1 MSKTSPIHARVQHYA
16 AHGSAVD
23 FFNAL
28 TAPGLLDTL
37 DAHLP
42 AHRERLFPPT
52 ETLSMFLAQ
61 ALSADGSCRW
71 TVDQAATFRVLADLP
86 CCSTATGGYCRA
98 RARLPL
104 ALIQQLTRET
114 AESFEAQTPAHW
126 HSAGRRVRVVDGTT
140 LSLPDTPANQARYPQ
155 PRSQQ
160 PGLGF
165 PICRVVAAF
174 NLADGAL
181 DDAAIGGYRGKGAH
195 EQTLLRELLDR
206 FAPDDILLGDA
217 LFSTY
222 FLLADLAERGIDG
235 VFEQHGA
242 RRRSTDFRRGQKL
255 GPRDHRI
262 ILTKPRKK
270 PDWMSAEDYEAAAD
284 HLTVRE
290 LAVGGKV
297 LVTTLIDPQQWPK
310 HALQRL
316 YQQRW
321 DIEINLRHIK
331 TTLGMDTLRCKTP
344 DMAEKEVWVHLLAYN
359 LIRGLMADSARY
371 ADVLPRQLSFKHTVQ
386 LWESWR
392 IQARLISTDAP
403 VDGLL
408 ELIAQH
414 RVANRSGRIEPRA
427 VKRRPKPF
435 PLLSVPRA
443 EAREFI
449 RQHGHPNRK
458 SGEGFRPQAKAA
470 SSSRRS
476 RFAVEELK

>member
-1 MSKTSPIHARVQHYA
+1 
-16 AHGSAVD
+16 
-23 FFNAL
+23 
-28 TAPGLLDTL
+28 
-37 DAHLP
+37 
-42 AHRERLFPPT
+42 
-52 ETLSMFLAQ
+52 MFLAQ

-71 TVDQAATFRVLADLP
+71 TVDQAATFRVLAQLP

-104 ALIQQLTRET
+104 ALIQQLTRKT
-114 AESFEAQTPAHW
+114 ARQCEAQPPAHW
-126 HSAGRRVRVVDGTT
+126 HSTGRPVRVVDGTT

-155 PRSQQ
+155 PRSQRT
-160 PGLGF
+160 GLGF

-181 DDAAIGGYRGKGAH
+181 MDAAIGGYRGKGAH
-195 EQTLLRELLDR
+195 EQALLRELLEG

-222 FLLADLAERGIDG
+222 FLLAELAERGMDG

-242 RRRSTDFRRGQKL
+242 RRRSTDFRRGQTL
-255 GPRDHRI
+255 GSRDHRI
-262 ILTKPRKK
+262 TLTKPRKK
-270 PDWMSAEDYEAAAD
+270 PDWMSAQAYAAAPD

-297 LVTTLIDPQQWPK
+297 LVTTLIDAQQWPK
-310 HALQRL
+310 RALQQL

-331 TTLGMDTLRCKTP
+331 TTLGMATLRCRTP

-359 LIRGLMADSARY
+359 LIRILMADSARY
-371 ADVLPRQLSFKHTVQ
+371 ADVLPRQLSFKHTLQ

-392 IQARLISTDAP
+392 CQARWITSDTP
-403 VDGLL
+403 VDALL

-414 RVANRSGRIEPRA
+414 RVANRPGRIEPRA

-435 PLLSVPRA
+435 PLLCVPRPD
-443 EAREFI
+443 ARAFI
-449 RQHGHPNRK
+449 RQHSHPRRK
-458 SGEGFRPQAKAA
+458 SGESFRPKTKAA
-470 SSSRRS
+470 VARE
-476 RFAVEELK
+476 A

>member
-1 MSKTSPIHARVQHYA
+1 
-16 AHGSAVD
+16 
-23 FFNAL
+23 
-28 TAPGLLDTL
+28 
-37 DAHLP
+37 
-42 AHRERLFPPT
+42 
-52 ETLSMFLAQ
+52 
-61 ALSADGSCRW
+61 
-71 TVDQAATFRVLADLP
+71 
-86 CCSTATGGYCRA
+86 
-98 RARLPL
+98 
-104 ALIQQLTRET
+104 
-114 AESFEAQTPAHW
+114 
-126 HSAGRRVRVVDGTT
+126 
-140 LSLPDTPANQARYPQ
+140 
-155 PRSQQ
+155 
-160 PGLGF
+160 
-165 PICRVVAAF
+165 
-174 NLADGAL
+174 
-181 DDAAIGGYRGKGAH
+181 
-195 EQTLLRELLDR
+195 
-206 FAPDDILLGDA
+206 
-217 LFSTY
+217 
-222 FLLADLAERGIDG
+222 
-235 VFEQHGA
+235 
-242 RRRSTDFRRGQKL
+242 
-255 GPRDHRI
+255 
-262 ILTKPRKK
+262 
-270 PDWMSAEDYEAAAD
+270 MSAEDYEAAAD

-435 PLLSVPRA
+435 PLLSVPLPKHANSYDSTVIRTARA
-443 EAREFI
+443 ARVSD
-449 RQHGHPNRK
+449 RK
-458 SGEGFRPQAKAA
+458 PRLHHHLADHVL
-470 SSSRRS
+470 RWRS
-476 RFAVEELK
+476 LSKCH